1 VGLPFAKV
9 PYGVDVPKAETGLLN
24 GLKLALKDVLA
35 DGTYAMIAKKNNLQ
49 ESEVTSVAVNKV
61 TVGG

>member
-1 VGLPFAKV
+1 
-9 PYGVDVPKAETGLLN
+9 
-24 GLKLALKDVLA
+24 VLA